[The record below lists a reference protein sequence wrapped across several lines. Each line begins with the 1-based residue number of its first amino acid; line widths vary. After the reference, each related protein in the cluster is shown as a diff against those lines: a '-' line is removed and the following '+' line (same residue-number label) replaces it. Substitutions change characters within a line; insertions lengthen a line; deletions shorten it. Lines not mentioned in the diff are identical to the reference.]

1 MHSQLFKTPY
11 FNLELKSNQSELI
24 QRISYDLN
32 MLSQKTGGDF
42 NLRIEVYIEETAP
55 LLLKG
60 SRFYF
65 LTRKAMIYQKEKIRR
80 VVYSDGSQIEF
91 DYRNEAA
98 GVWAPTIDRAHDL
111 SLQIIQSRVGKH
123 LDVKGLHRI
132 HACAIEYR
140 DEAMFMMMPIGGG
153 KSSLLLELLKNPE
166 VKLIS
171 DDTPILDHAGKMH
184 AYPFRVGIASKP
196 DGMNNL
202 ELPTLTRLDY
212 GTKYLISTPFIR
224 NSISWESEK
233 YYAIVGSPGRE
244 SSLFPVMGQALFYR
258 LVKEMVIGLGVPQIA
273 ELYFEF
279 SLIDFFRILRI
290 LGSRLFLMLKLLL
303 KTKKYKLVRGPSHQK
318 NAELIINLLDKA
330 KTT

>member
-11 FNLELKSNQSELI
+11 FNLEVKSNQSELI

-32 MLSQKTGGDF
+32 MLTQKTGGDL
-42 NLRIEVYIEETAP
+42 NLRVEVFIGESAP

-65 LTRKAMIYQKEKIRR
+65 LTRKAKIYQREMMRR
-80 VVYSDGSQIEF
+80 IVYRDGAQIEF

-98 GVWAPTIDRAHDL
+98 SVWAPTIDRAHDL
-111 SLQIIQSRVGKH
+111 SLQIIQSRVGKY
-123 LDVKGLHRI
+123 LDKMGLHRI
-132 HACAIEYR
+132 HACAIEYK
-140 DEAMFMMMPIGGG
+140 DQAMFMMMPIGGG
-153 KSSLLLELLKNPE
+153 KSSLLLELLKNPD

-171 DDTPILDHAGKMH
+171 DDTPLLDHAGTLH
-184 AYPFRVGIASKP
+184 AYPLRIGIASKP
-196 DGMNNL
+196 DGMNNF

-212 GTKYLISTPFIR
+212 GTKYLISTPFIN

-233 YYAIVGSPGRE
+233 YYAIIGSPGYE
-244 SSLFPVMGQALFYR
+244 SSLTVVKGQVLFYR
-258 LVKEMVIGLGVPQIA
+258 LVKEMVIGLGVPQIV
-273 ELYFEF
+273 ELYLEF
-279 SLIDFFRILRI
+279 SFIDFLRILRI
-290 LGSRLFLMLKLLL
+290 LGSRMFLMLKLLL
-303 KTKKYKLVRGPSHQK
+303 KTKKYKLVRGPSNQK